1 MSEIRRNK
9 LSVKLFFFFFFFVQ
23 YIFNNTVF
31 CLDNCET
38 LKQSQL
44 NINTNVPFY
53 MCLVDSSGC
62 LSEQNEFIYI
72 LKCRFF
78 FSFFRNCC
86 TLRYS

>member
-9 LSVKLFFFFFFFVQ
+9 LSVKFFLFFFNQ
-23 YIFNNTVF
+23 YIFNITVF

-72 LKCRFF
+72 LKCRL